1 MRIVAKSQTSFDIS
15 RPGWYDG
22 TNVFSDAAEDWMDFK
37 FLKDNELVV
46 PAQTKI
52 ALIVMDGLGGLPME
66 PGGKTELESARKPNL
81 DALAAQSALGLA
93 DPVAPGIT
101 PGSGPGHLGIFGY
114 DPMQYE
120 IGRGVLEA
128 LGIDFDLGPQDVAA
142 RGNFCTVDAAGNLT
156 DRRAGRIATEL
167 NVELVKLL
175 RTIKLPGV
183 KVFVETVKDYR
194 FVLVL
199 RGPGLGDALSETDPQ
214 RVGVPPLAA
223 RALMPTARKSARLVN
238 QFIKQARALLA
249 DKHPANMIML
259 RGFAKRPAIP
269 SYQQV
274 FGLRAAAIA
283 VYPMYRGL
291 AKLLGMNTLAVPGE
305 AIADEFTV
313 LEKNWNDFDFF
324 YLHVKKTDSAGEDG
338 DFARKAHVIEELDA
352 QLPRLLALKPDVVI
366 VGGDHSTPALLKA
379 HSWHPVPVMLY
390 SRVVRADGIAEYGE
404 RACVRGSLGHL
415 RSKEL
420 MPIALA
426 NAGRLT
432 KFGA

>member
-1 MRIVAKSQTSFDIS
+1 
-15 RPGWYDG
+15 
-22 TNVFSDAAEDWMDFK
+22 MDFK

-52 ALIVMDGLGGLPME
+52 VLIVMDGLGGLPME
-66 PGGKTELESARKPNL
+66 PGGKTELESAHKPNL

-114 DPMQYE
+114 DPMVYE

-128 LGIDFDLGPQDVAA
+128 LGIDFELGPNDVAA

-167 NVELVKLL
+167 NVELVKRL
-175 RTIKLPGV
+175 RTIKLDGV
-183 KVFVETVKDYR
+183 EVFVETVKDYR

-199 RGPGLGDALSETDPQ
+199 RGAGLGDALSETDPQ
-214 RVGVPPLAA
+214 RLGVPALPV
-223 RALMPTARKSARLVN
+223 RAHRPESEKTAQRVN
-238 QFIKQARALLA
+238 QFVAQAQTLLA
-249 DKHPANMIML
+249 DQHPANMILL
-259 RGFAKRPAIP
+259 RGFAKKPAIP
-269 SYQQV
+269 AYQEV
-274 FGLRAAAIA
+274 FCLRAAAIA

-291 AKLLGMNTLAVPGE
+291 SKLLGMKTLAAPGE
-305 AIADEFTV
+305 AIADEFTA

-338 DFARKAHVIEELDA
+338 DFARKARVIEELDA
-352 QLPRLLALKPDVVI
+352 QLPRLMALKPDVVL

-379 HSWHPVPVMLY
+379 HSWHPVPVLIH
-390 SRVVRADGIAEYGE
+390 SPFVRADGIAEYGE
-404 RACVRGSLGHL
+404 RACARGSLGRL
-415 RSKEL
+415 ASKEL

>member
-1 MRIVAKSQTSFDIS
+1 MEFR
-15 RPGWYDG
+15 R
-22 TNVFSDAAEDWMDFK
+22 
-37 FLKDNELVV
+37 LKDLIV

-52 ALIVMDGLGGLPME
+52 AMIVMDGLGGLPME
-66 PGGKTELESARKPNL
+66 PGGKTELESAHKPNL

-93 DPVAPGIT
+93 DPVGPGIT

-128 LGIDFDLGPQDVAA
+128 LGIDFDLGPNDVAA
-142 RGNFCTVDAAGNLT
+142 RGNFCSVDAAGKLT

-175 RTIKLPGV
+175 RTIKLAGV

-199 RGPGLGDALSETDPQ
+199 RGAGLGDALSETDPQ
-214 RVGVPPLAA
+214 RLGVPALPV
-223 RALMPTARKSARLVN
+223 RALKPNASKSAKLVN
-238 QFIKQARALLA
+238 QLVKQARGLLA
-249 DKHPANMIML
+249 DKHPANMDLL

-269 SYQQV
+269 SYEEA

-291 AKLLGMNTLAVPGE
+291 AKLLGMKTLAVPGE
-305 AIADEFTV
+305 TIADEFTV
-313 LEKNWNDFDFF
+313 LEKNWSDFDFF

-352 QLPRLLALKPDVVI
+352 QLPRLMALKPDVVI
-366 VGGDHSTPALLKA
+366 VGGDHSTPALLKS

-390 SRVVRADGIAEYGE
+390 SKCVRADGIAEYSE
-404 RACVRGSLGHL
+404 RACARGSLGRL
-415 RSKEL
+415 PSKDL

-426 NAGRLT
+426 NAQRLT

>member
-1 MRIVAKSQTSFDIS
+1 VDL
-15 RPGWYDG
+15 
-22 TNVFSDAAEDWMDFK
+22 DF
-37 FLKDNELVV
+37 FRTNELLVS
-46 PAQTKI
+46 AQTKI
-52 ALIVMDGLGGLPME
+52 VLIVMDGLGGLPME
-66 PGGKTELESARKPNL
+66 PGGKTELESARTPNL

-114 DPMQYE
+114 DPLRYE

-128 LGIDFDLGPQDVAA
+128 LGIDFDLGANDVAA
-142 RGNFCTVDAAGNLT
+142 RGNFCSVDASGNLT

-175 RTIKLPGV
+175 RTIKLPGI
-183 KVFVETVKDYR
+183 KTFVETVVDYR

-199 RGPGLGDALSETDPQ
+199 RGAGLGDALSETDPQ
-214 RVGVPPLAA
+214 RLGVPPLPV
-223 RALMPTARKSARLVN
+223 RALKPNARKSAKLIN
-238 QFIKQARALLA
+238 QFVREAKKLLA
-249 DKHPANMIML
+249 DKHPANMVLL

-269 SYQQV
+269 SYQET

-291 AKLLGMNTLAVPGE
+291 AKLLGMKTLPVQGE
-305 AIADEFTV
+305 TIADEFTT

-338 DFARKAHVIEELDA
+338 DFARKARVIEELDA
-352 QLPRLLALKPDVVI
+352 QLPRLLSLKPDVII
-366 VGGDHSTPALLKA
+366 VSGDHSTPALLKS
-379 HSWHPVPVMLY
+379 HSWHPVPTLLY
-390 SRVVRADGIAEYGE
+390 SKYVRADGIAEFGE
-404 RACVRGSLGHL
+404 RACARGGLGRL
-415 RSKEL
+415 PAKDL
-420 MPIALA
+420 VPIALA
-426 NAGRLT
+426 NAQRLI

>member
-1 MRIVAKSQTSFDIS
+1 M
-15 RPGWYDG
+15 
-22 TNVFSDAAEDWMDFK
+22 EFK
-37 FLKDNELVV
+37 FLQDNELVI

-66 PGGKTELESARKPNL
+66 PGGMTELERAHKPNL

-114 DPMQYE
+114 DPMEYE

-128 LGIDFDLGPQDVAA
+128 LGIDFDLGPNDVAA
-142 RGNFCTVDAAGNLT
+142 RGNFCSIGADGNIT
-156 DRRAGRIATEL
+156 DRRAGRIETEL
-167 NVELVKLL
+167 NQELVKLL

-183 KVFVETVKDYR
+183 EIFVETVKDYR

-199 RGPGLGDALSETDPQ
+199 RGRSLGDALTETDPQ
-214 RVGVPPLAA
+214 RLGTPPLAVEA
-223 RALMPTARKSARLVN
+223 HRPEAASKKTARLVN
-238 QFIKQARALLA
+238 SFIAQAKKLLA
-249 DKHPANMIML
+249 DKHPANMILL
-259 RGFAKRPAIP
+259 RGFAKRPAMP
-269 SYQQV
+269 TYEQV

-291 AKLLGMNTLAVPGE
+291 SKLIGMKTLAVPGE
-305 AIADEFTV
+305 SIADEFTV
-313 LEKNWNDFDFF
+313 LEKNWHDFDFF

-338 DFARKAHVIEELDA
+338 DFTRKVHVIEELDA
-352 QLPRLLALKPDVVI
+352 QLPRLMALKPDVVI
-366 VGGDHSTPALLKA
+366 VGGDHSTPALLKS
-379 HSWHPVPVMLY
+379 HSWHPVPVLLY
-390 SRVVRADGIAEYGE
+390 SQYVRADGIREYGE
-404 RACVRGSLGHL
+404 SACARGGLGHL
-415 RSKEL
+415 RSKDL

>member
-1 MRIVAKSQTSFDIS
+1 V
-15 RPGWYDG
+15 
-22 TNVFSDAAEDWMDFK
+22 DFK
-37 FLKDNELVV
+37 FLKDLVV

-52 ALIVMDGLGGLPME
+52 ALIVLDGIGGLPLE

-114 DPMQYE
+114 DPLQYE

-128 LGIDFDLGPQDVAA
+128 LGIDFDLGPNDMAA
-142 RGNFCTVDAAGNLT
+142 RGNFCSVDASGLLT

-167 NVELVKLL
+167 NAELVKLL
-175 RTIKLPGV
+175 RTIKLDGV
-183 KVFVETVKDYR
+183 EVFVETVKEHR

-214 RVGVPPLAA
+214 RLGVPAQPV
-223 RALMPTARKSARLVN
+223 RALNPDSEKSAKLVNEFVGRARK
-238 QFIKQARALLA
+238 LLA
-249 DKHPANMIML
+249 DKHPANMVLL

-269 SYQQV
+269 SYEQV

-291 AKLLGMNTLAVPGE
+291 AKLLGMKMVTVTGE
-305 AIADEFTV
+305 TIADEFTA

-338 DFARKAHVIEELDA
+338 DFARKVHVIEEVDT
-352 QLPRLLALKPDVVI
+352 QLPRLMALKPDVVI
-366 VGGDHSTPALLKA
+366 IGGDHSTPSLLKS

-390 SRVVRADGIAEYGE
+390 SRYVRADGIAEYGE
-404 RACVRGSLGHL
+404 RACARGSLGHL
-415 RSKEL
+415 PAKDL

-426 NAGRLT
+426 NAQRLT